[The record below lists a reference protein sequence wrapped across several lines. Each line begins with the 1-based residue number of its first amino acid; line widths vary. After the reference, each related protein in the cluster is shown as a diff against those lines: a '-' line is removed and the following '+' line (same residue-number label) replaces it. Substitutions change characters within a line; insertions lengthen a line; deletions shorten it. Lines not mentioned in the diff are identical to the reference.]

1 MIFRSDSGKSGQTL
15 PDHAVSS
22 NKRYD
27 RQRTEE
33 TEVTIGEVCLLTN
46 DVPRLAAFY
55 KQLLGM
61 ENGSNDETHQFII
74 PEGTALTVYND
85 GTVKNNRNRNICLAF
100 TVDDID
106 REYEK
111 VLALGAE
118 IIEPPTKRPW
128 GAINMSFY
136 DPDNNMVFFRS
147 FQENE
152 Q

>member
-1 MIFRSDSGKSGQTL
+1 MTLGKKTQET
-15 PDHAVSS
+15 D
-22 NKRYD
+22 Y
-27 RQRTEE
+27 QR
-33 TEVTIGEVCLLTN
+33 
-46 DVPRLAAFY
+46 
-55 KQLLGM
+55 
-61 ENGSNDETHQFII
+61 NGSQFFFYRGRQQYII
-74 PEGTALTVYND
+74 SEGTALTGYND
-85 GTVKNNRNRNICLAF
+85 GTVKNNLNRNICLAF

-147 FQENE
+147 FPENE
-152 Q
+152 